1 MVHAEESDR
10 ERSVDCWEHEL
21 GTICGSFRLGQ
32 LSGRLSTRGSVT
44 MNPVHGIDVTRVR
57 CDLPQLTRSKSD
69 VEAEPQ
75 ESMFLIVQL
84 QGVCTVRHRGEVVK
98 LRPSGLALVDSCRPV
113 ELHFDPGMSTQLS
126 FHLTRDHFA
135 KSLSFR
141 HFSVGLERSDPRSTT
156 IRSFLRSMFLLDQVA
171 STSYERQVLLEN
183 LTILAFA
190 RERVV
195 VDQRQALYARARM
208 EIEARFR
215 DPELSPSEVA
225 LRIGEPLRSVQLV
238 FQERAETIGEVIN
251 SMRLKAFQAELN
263 QAVSRGQRPEIA
275 RLAFEAGFNDVSY
288 FNRRYRSAMG
298 MSPRQYIRERQLASA

>member
-141 HFSVGLERSDPRSTT
+141 RFSVGLERSDPRSTT

>member
-10 ERSVDCWEHEL
+10 EISVDCWEHGL
-21 GTICGSFRLGQ
+21 RTICGSFRLGQ

-44 MNPVHGIDVTRVR
+44 MSPVHGIDVTRVR

-84 QGVCTVRHRGEVVK
+84 QGVCTVRHRGEVVQ

-113 ELHFDPGMSTQLS
+113 ELHFDPGMSTQVS

-141 HFSVGLERSDPRSTT
+141 SFSVGLERSDPRSTT

-195 VDQRQALYARARM
+195 IDQRQALYARARM

-251 SMRLKAFQAELN
+251 SMRLRAFQAELN